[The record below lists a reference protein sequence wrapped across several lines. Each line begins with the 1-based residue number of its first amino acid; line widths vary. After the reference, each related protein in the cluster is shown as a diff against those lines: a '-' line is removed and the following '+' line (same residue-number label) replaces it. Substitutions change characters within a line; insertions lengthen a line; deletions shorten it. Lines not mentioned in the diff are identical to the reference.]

1 MLRADPSTKSPPAPS
16 IGDALNQMSADYVI
30 ELSDQASSL
39 WTSVREAAWR
49 GDLRTMEVH
58 CQQIA
63 AVSKEAFRTVK
74 ELRESTKVEA

>member
-1 MLRADPSTKSPPAPS
+1 MPE
-16 IGDALNQMSADYVI
+16 INDALNQLSADHVI
-30 ELSDQASSL
+30 ELSEQAASL
-39 WTSVREAAWR
+39 WRSVTEAAWR

>member
-1 MLRADPSTKSPPAPS
+1 MPSAGASTKPQAAPS
-16 IGDALNQMSADYVI
+16 IGDALNQLNADYVI

-49 GDLRTMEVH
+49 GDLRTMEIH

-74 ELRESTKVEA
+74 ELRESARAA

>member
-1 MLRADPSTKSPPAPS
+1 LTFASPSV
-16 IGDALNQMSADYVI
+16 DHALNQLSADYVI
-30 ELSDQASSL
+30 ELSEQAASL
-39 WTSVREAAWR
+39 WRSVTEAAWR

-74 ELRESTKVEA
+74 ELRESSKVEA

>member
-1 MLRADPSTKSPPAPS
+1 MLGADPSTKPTAAPS
-16 IGDALNQMSADYVI
+16 IGDALDQLSTDYVI
-30 ELSDQASSL
+30 ELSEQASSL
-39 WTSVREAAWR
+39 WRSVLEAAWR

-74 ELRESTKVEA
+74 ELREGTRVQA

>member
-1 MLRADPSTKSPPAPS
+1 MLEPSVES
-16 IGDALNQMSADYVI
+16 ALNQMSADYVI
-30 ELSDQASSL
+30 ELAGRAASL
-39 WTSVREAAWR
+39 WDSVAGAAFR

-63 AVSKEAFRTVK
+63 AVSKEAFRTVN

>member
-1 MLRADPSTKSPPAPS
+1 MPRSSRSVEA
-16 IGDALNQMSADYVI
+16 ALGQLSADYVI
-30 ELSDQASSL
+30 ELSEQAASL
-39 WTSVREAAWR
+39 WRSVTEAAWR

-74 ELRESTKVEA
+74 ELRESTKVDA

>member
-1 MLRADPSTKSPPAPS
+1 MPQID
-16 IGDALNQMSADYVI
+16 DALNQLSADYVI
-30 ELSDQASSL
+30 ELSEQAASL
-39 WTSVREAAWR
+39 WRSVTEAAWR

>member
-1 MLRADPSTKSPPAPS
+1 MPQSVD
-16 IGDALNQMSADYVI
+16 GALNQMSADFVI
-30 ELSDQASSL
+30 ELSEQAASL
-39 WTSVREAAWR
+39 WRSVSEAAFR

-63 AVSKEAFRTVK
+63 IVSKEAFRTVK